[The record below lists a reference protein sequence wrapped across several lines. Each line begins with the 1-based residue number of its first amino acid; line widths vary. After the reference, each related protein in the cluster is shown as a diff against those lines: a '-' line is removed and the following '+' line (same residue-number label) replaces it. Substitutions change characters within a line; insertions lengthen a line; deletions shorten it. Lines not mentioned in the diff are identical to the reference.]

1 MSLENVD
8 KLSDKKLL
16 SLIGKGNE
24 FAFSQLFDRYW
35 RSLLSSALK
44 VLNDEQAAED
54 VVQEVFI
61 DLWNRRADLKIT
73 NLKGYLH
80 TAIRYQTA
88 KLISRT
94 KFTADHE
101 EVLQSVEAY
110 TNPERG
116 LHLDDLNNQID
127 ASLSKLTPRCK
138 EIFVQSRFENLS
150 NKEIAERNGI
160 SIRTVENYLTSALSE
175 LRLTLGNGSAITTI
189 AVTYCLI

>member
-8 KLSDKKLL
+8 TLSDKKLL

-24 FAFSQLFDRYW
+24 LAFSQLFERYW

-61 DLWNRRADLKIT
+61 DLWNRRADLKIA

-88 KLISRT
+88 KLVSRT
-94 KFTADHE
+94 KFTTDHDE
-101 EVLQSVEAY
+101 ALQSMEAY
-110 TNPERG
+110 TNPEIG
-116 LHLDDLNNQID
+116 LHLNDLKNQID
-127 ASLSKLTPRCK
+127 TSLNKLTPRCK

-150 NKEIAERNGI
+150 NKEIAEHNGI

-175 LRLTLGNGSAITTI
+175 LRLTLGHESVITTI
-189 AVTYCLI
+189 VVMYCLM